1 MKDPGT
7 TYRLE
12 MRADSLSSTEEVSH
26 LSTSTSTGVIPYEY
40 VCERDPVFYAAS
52 EMDPEMP

>member
-12 MRADSLSSTEEVSH
+12 VRADSLSSNEEVSH
-26 LSTSTSTGVIPYEY
+26 LSKAHQEVFSLRNIY
-40 VCERDPVFYAAS
+40 VRGTLCFMFQA
-52 EMDPEMP
+52 